1 MIMQQSRRTTRGQDP
16 AALREERRLHTL
28 LRNLLTVRQLHTM
41 QSACWVCQAKTC
53 PLREEAMD
61 EIVRA
66 EMLTPSGE
74 PTPSFRVY
82 QKHFRTSLQNSM
94 WASDTGLVSWL
105 TIALWLV
112 IATVSNNDNMRRE
125 LSFFFQKLSTN
136 EKCNYPIV
144 TWSADVL

>member
-1 MIMQQSRRTTRGQDP
+1 MAYCSSKGNNGELTLDNSKQHAAEVAAAWRRLDHATKQAYHARARSRG
-16 AALREERRLHTL
+16 AERRAEAAYLAAQPVDRATASYDAECL
-28 LRNLLTVRQLHTM
+28 LGLSSQDL
-41 QSACWVCQAKTC
+41 

-94 WASDTGLVSWL
+94 WAPDTGMVSWL
-105 TIALWLV
+105 TIAHWLV
-112 IATVSNNDNMRRE
+112 I
-125 LSFFFQKLSTN
+125 QQQ
-136 EKCNYPIV
+136 
-144 TWSADVL
+144 